1 MRKGKAESLLR
12 ILKRTLKTEVQYLFT
27 GFNIRILTSTEHSH
41 GNVSHIVESSPE
53 FDPKGSASSR
63 KRTVPS
69 SFKTPTAAPRFN
81 TPTAASEKF
90 NPRSNVNGGGKG
102 SVKVSKDIGYKSSEK
117 GGKLGNSFSKSN
129 KRAKPQGARAVEV
142 TNSDDDYDCDSS
154 PERNVTEL
162 PGKSSELP
170 KPQSGPRT
178 LSQLEQENN
187 ELRERL
193 DKKEEVFLLL
203 QKDLRR
209 ERELRKTLE
218 AEVTSTF

>member
-1 MRKGKAESLLR
+1 MRKGKAESPLR

-162 PGKSSELP
+162 PGKVPSSLYF
-170 KPQSGPRT
+170 SSY
-178 LSQLEQENN
+178 LHF
-187 ELRERL
+187 LRYIGL
-193 DKKEEVFLLL
+193 
-203 QKDLRR
+203 
-209 ERELRKTLE
+209 
-218 AEVTSTF
+218 